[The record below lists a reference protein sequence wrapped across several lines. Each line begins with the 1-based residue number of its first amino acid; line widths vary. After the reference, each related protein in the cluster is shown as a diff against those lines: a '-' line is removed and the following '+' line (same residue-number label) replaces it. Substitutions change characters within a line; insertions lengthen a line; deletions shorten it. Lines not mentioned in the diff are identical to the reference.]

1 MASKYMNRKTTVD
14 GLSFDSAKEARRWQ
28 ELRIL
33 ERGGL
38 ISALGRQRRYK
49 LIVEGSLVCTYVSDF
64 DYVENGVEVTEDVK
78 SEYTRKMPVYR
89 IKFKLFRA
97 LFGRAIREV

>member
-1 MASKYMNRKTTVD
+1 MASKYLNRKTMVD

-28 ELRIL
+28 ELRIM

-38 ISALGRQRRYK
+38 ISSLGRQRRYK

-89 IKFKLFRA
+89 IKNKLFKA
-97 LFGRAIREV
+97 LFGRGIREV